1 LYYYYVLCQPQIV
14 KAKKTQ
20 HKIRYGLVLDGSGA
34 ARTHSTNKQFV
45 RNGKR
50 KIVPRDYTK
59 KYVNLKEE
67 NNNKEQL

>member
-1 LYYYYVLCQPQIV
+1 
-14 KAKKTQ
+14 
-20 HKIRYGLVLDGSGA
+20 VLDGSGA